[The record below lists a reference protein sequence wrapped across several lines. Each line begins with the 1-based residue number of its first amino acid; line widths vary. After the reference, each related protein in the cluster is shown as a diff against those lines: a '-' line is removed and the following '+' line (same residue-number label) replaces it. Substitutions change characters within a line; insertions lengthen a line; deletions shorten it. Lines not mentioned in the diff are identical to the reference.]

1 LKSGTLS
8 PNPWDL
14 TLSGQNVWPY
24 TGGTRTED
32 KAGPVA
38 KPDAQLIQD
47 KLTGT
52 SSPVVKG
59 CDLSAGSVAGMAWAA
74 AMLRPPQNTQTQTR
88 PGVTYFG
95 PNLGLTKG
103 SPLLL
108 QSFVLILFNT
118 VGMDGNRG
126 EVNHRWPSR
135 LDMRFNFFDC
145 ATRRYPS
152 RAANPSPEH

>member
-1 LKSGTLS
+1 MTGQSIRKGALLNSGTLS

-88 PGVTYFG
+88 PRLTYCG
-95 PNLGLTKG
+95 PNLVLTKG
-103 SPLLL
+103 STLDVPF
-108 QSFVLILFNT
+108 SFSV
-118 VGMDGNRG
+118 D
-126 EVNHRWPSR
+126 PA
-135 LDMRFNFFDC
+135 
-145 ATRRYPS
+145 ATR
-152 RAANPSPEH
+152 